1 LTQSSLS
8 KKILSRN
15 SENLCRAIYRKTG
28 IPIRRAYDVYLE
40 DVEGNRYLD
49 FSAGGT
55 TAVGY
60 SHPKVIEA
68 VVEQAKTSLDMADLA
83 IGIVD
88 LRNELAE
95 EIKSLVPS
103 KLAQGKI
110 AFGHSGSD
118 IVEKA
123 IRVARFATSRPMI
136 ISCFEA
142 HHGASPG
149 ALSASPTLKEMGST
163 TIARFFQLP
172 GFLYMPF
179 PDSYRPWFGV
189 GSDAGKASLAF
200 LERLLASVVSP
211 ELVAGIIVEP
221 ILSYGGNIVPPD
233 GYFQGLAE
241 ICHRNGIPLISD
253 EVLTGIGKTGRMF
266 ALEHWNV
273 WPNML
278 CLGKALSG
286 SVPLS
291 LLLAEDDI
299 AEKWRPEDEVGMSK
313 GGHLIGCAMALAI
326 LRIVR
331 EEKLVQHAEKMGHYM
346 IRRIQDLKE
355 DLEIPGQVRG
365 LGLLVGFDL
374 VENEATKKPASQL
387 ASRVVELARQNG
399 LIFGIVGAGHNVLRF
414 TPSLTIREEH
424 IDTAAETIERV
435 FKDLRGQGLVQQAMS
450 H

>member
-8 KKILSRN
+8 SKILSRN
-15 SENLCRAIYRKTG
+15 SKNLCRAIYRKTG
-28 IPIRRAYDVYLE
+28 IPIKRAYDVYLE

-68 VVEQAKTSLDMADLA
+68 VVEQAKASLDMADLA

-88 LRNELAE
+88 LRNDLAE
-95 EIKSLVPS
+95 EVKSWVPT

-172 GFLYMPF
+172 GFLYMPY

-189 GSDAGKASLAF
+189 GSEAGKASLAF
-200 LERLLASVVSP
+200 LERLLSSVVSP

-266 ALEHWNV
+266 ALEHWDV
-273 WPNML
+273 WPNIL

-291 LLLAEDDI
+291 LLLAEDDL

-313 GGHLIGCAMALAI
+313 GGHLVGCAMAVAI

-346 IRRIQDLKE
+346 IRRMQDLKE
-355 DLEIPGQVRG
+355 DFEIPGQVRG

-424 IDTAAETIERV
+424 IDSAAETIEQA
-435 FKDLRGQGLVQQAMS
+435 FKDLRAKGLLQ
-450 H
+450 